1 MSFVVV
7 ECILCF
13 LVVIGRLCHVK
24 RKNFRLSKTSRFFS
38 LHIFSNLI
46 RSDCITHYTDL
57 KNKQNKQT
65 NKLTNLKV
73 YVFVEGEESWLR
85 RSKAINLSWS
95 FHCTGWFIVR
105 TKSSSSSLSSSTQWK
120 FFFYKNTISHTVTDD
135 NAHFEFV
142 FRRKFR
148 FFSFGLDK
156 HLLRNVKKVFFLF
169 LNLFSDWNE
178 FWIFFSVLNIFF
190 GTKQYLKQ
198 NKNLEKTMQMNET
211 VPFFALEGSRHKTNV
226 GFSFFSVEISVL
238 FLFVLMEISWRQ
250 IFNEF

>member
-1 MSFVVV
+1 MTTKIKGHKSVLKFPLHWLVYRADQILIIVVV
-7 ECILCF
+7 I
-13 LVVIGRLCHVK
+13 I
-24 RKNFRLSKTSRFFS
+24 NT
-38 LHIFSNLI
+38 
-46 RSDCITHYTDL
+46 
-57 KNKQNKQT
+57 
-65 NKLTNLKV
+65 
-73 YVFVEGEESWLR
+73 VE
-85 RSKAINLSWS
+85 
-95 FHCTGWFIVR
+95 V
-105 TKSSSSSLSSSTQWK
+105 
-120 FFFYKNTISHTVTDD
+120 FFYKNTISHTVTDD

-238 FLFVLMEISWRQ
+238 FLFVLMEIS
-250 IFNEF
+250 